1 MREAFEESAFRM
13 VTDQQIRRLFKL
25 SNTEETQEIAASK
38 AGMDV
43 KTARKYL
50 RARRLPSERKA
61 ERHWRTR
68 QDGFSAVWPEIQE
81 QLRTNP
87 GLEAKT
93 VLAAL
98 QRQFPER
105 FSDGQ
110 LRTLQRRIKQWRATE
125 GPAQEV
131 YFVQEHRAGEL
142 CESDFTHLTAF
153 EITIG
158 GEPFAHMLYHFV
170 LTYSNWETGTICPS
184 ESFASLSEG
193 LQNALWK
200 LGGVPLLHRTDRM
213 TAAVNNLTEQAEFQR
228 SYQALLRHYGLEGRK
243 IQTGQPNENGDIEQR
258 HYRFGRALEQA
269 LLLRGDRDFATVE
282 DYSAF
287 LEKLFEQLNSGR
299 QQRLAEEM
307 ERLSPLPDR
316 RLESARRVR
325 VRVNS
330 GSLITAGRNSY
341 SVNSRLIGEIVEA
354 RLFPDHVEVWYGG
367 QRVEHLPR
375 LHGRLTCRID
385 YRHITDSLARMPGAL
400 DNYRYREHP
409 FPSSRF
415 RRAYDV
421 LKEAMPNRCDR
432 RYLQILELAA
442 KEGEARVDDALRL
455 LLACESGAR
464 TIADKDAFC
473 EFMRRCEQAP
483 EIVDVAIPEVSLT
496 SFDQLLSAVG
506 GVQ

>member
-1 MREAFEESAFRM
+1 
-13 VTDQQIRRLFKL
+13 
-25 SNTEETQEIAASK
+25 
-38 AGMDV
+38 
-43 KTARKYL
+43 
-50 RARRLPSERKA
+50 
-61 ERHWRTR
+61 
-68 QDGFSAVWPEIQE
+68 
-81 QLRTNP
+81 
-87 GLEAKT
+87 
-93 VLAAL
+93 
-98 QRQFPER
+98 
-105 FSDGQ
+105 
-110 LRTLQRRIKQWRATE
+110 LQRRIKRWRATE

-142 CESDFTHLTAF
+142 CESDFTHLTDLQ
-153 EITIG
+153 ITIG

-243 IQTGQPNENGDIEQR
+243 IQPAQPNENGDIEQR
-258 HYRFGRALEQA
+258 HYRFRRALEQA
-269 LLLRGDRDFATVE
+269 LLLRGDRDFGTVE
-282 DYSAF
+282 HYSVF
-287 LEKLFEQLNSGR
+287 LSELFEQLNSGR
-299 QQRLAEEM
+299 QKRLAEEM
-307 ERLSPLPDR
+307 ERLAPLPDR

-375 LHGRLTCRID
+375 LHGRTNYRID
-385 YRHITDSLARMPGAL
+385 YRHIIDWLVRKPGAFA
-400 DNYRYREHP
+400 NYRYREHL

-415 RRAYDV
+415 RKAYDA

-432 RYLQILELAA
+432 RYLQIL
-442 KEGEARVDDALRL
+442 GM
-455 LLACESGAR
+455 CCN
-464 TIADKDAFC
+464 F
-473 EFMRRCEQAP
+473 Q
-483 EIVDVAIPEVSLT
+483 
-496 SFDQLLSAVG
+496 G
-506 GVQ
+506 GWLVT

>member
-68 QDGFSAVWPEIQE
+68 RDGFSGVWPEIQE

-98 QRQFPER
+98 QRQSPDR
-105 FSDGQ
+105 FADGQ
-110 LRTLQRRIKQWRATE
+110 LRTLQRRIKLWRATE

-142 CESDFTHLTAF
+142 CESDFTHLTDIG
-153 EITIG
+153 ITIG

-170 LTYSNWETGTICPS
+170 LTYSNWETGTICHS

-193 LQNALWK
+193 LQNALWE

-243 IQTGQPNENGDIEQR
+243 IQPAQPNENGDIEQR
-258 HYRFGRALEQA
+258 HWRGFRRALDQA
-269 LLLRGDRDFATVE
+269 LLLRDDRDF
-282 DYSAF
+282 
-287 LEKLFEQLNSGR
+287 SGR
-299 QQRLAEEM
+299 WRNTTACFLA
-307 ERLSPLPDR
+307 SSSSNSTAD
-316 RLESARRVR
+316 VR
-325 VRVNS
+325 
-330 GSLITAGRNSY
+330 
-341 SVNSRLIGEIVEA
+341 SV
-354 RLFPDHVEVWYGG
+354 W
-367 QRVEHLPR
+367 PR
-375 LHGRLTCRID
+375 
-385 YRHITDSLARMPGAL
+385 
-400 DNYRYREHP
+400 
-409 FPSSRF
+409 
-415 RRAYDV
+415 
-421 LKEAMPNRCDR
+421 K
-432 RYLQILELAA
+432 
-442 KEGEARVDDALRL
+442 
-455 LLACESGAR
+455 
-464 TIADKDAFC
+464 
-473 EFMRRCEQAP
+473 
-483 EIVDVAIPEVSLT
+483 
-496 SFDQLLSAVG
+496 
-506 GVQ
+506 